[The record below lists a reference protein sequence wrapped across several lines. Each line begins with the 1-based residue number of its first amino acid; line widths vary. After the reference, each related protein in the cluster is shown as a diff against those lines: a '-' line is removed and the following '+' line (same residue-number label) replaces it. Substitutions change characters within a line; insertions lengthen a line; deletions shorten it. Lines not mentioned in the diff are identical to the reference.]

1 MQQRC
6 KPNDVFILSSITNV
20 RKRAIVFYLHWG
32 IWSGDLLSSFCC
44 TTYLGRVLLH
54 WLPTNLELMF
64 NIIVCMIRILK
75 CHKTFLI
82 PYLSYQMQI
91 IFLKL
96 FLNFHQTVRSIV
108 TIKIRRLSRGK
119 R

>member
-6 KPNDVFILSSITNV
+6 KPNDVFILSLITNV
-20 RKRAIVFYLHWG
+20 RKKAIVFYLHWG

-75 CHKTFLI
+75 CHKTFLKFH
-82 PYLSYQMQI
+82 
-91 IFLKL
+91 IFSKL
-96 FLNFHQTVRSIV
+96 FKALPKFSSNSA
-108 TIKIRRLSRGK
+108 
-119 R
+119 